1 MREVVLVV
9 DVETVD
15 VSVADCDLRS
25 WLSDSEK
32 DVVSVSLIVADLV
45 ALSES
50 DAVLNPGE
58 PLNVKVSDCD

>member
-1 MREVVLVV
+1 M

-32 DVVSVSLIVADLV
+32 DVVNVSLIVADLV